1 MMEYNSILETFRTAI
16 FDTINEPLVVL
27 DKKCKVL
34 SANNAFYDI
43 FSISLSEALGKNI
56 FEIASC
62 FSDEKFKELLD
73 KILPKKTTFAN
84 FELTCNFP
92 NKGKRTFLLN
102 AREVHGEHFFAMN
115 IILLAMQDITDRK
128 RWTDSILELNE
139 SLRTANAE
147 LERYGH
153 ALAHDLRAPVRAI
166 AGFTKIILEEYETI
180 SKENIKEHLE
190 RIVHNADNME
200 SMIVGLSQL
209 AGITRASL
217 KRYYLCLTDIAERII
232 ADLKSSD
239 PDREIEI
246 NIQQNMM
253 DTVEP
258 SLMLIALTNILT
270 NSFKFTRNEKPAK
283 INFGLKN
290 LDGKKAYFIEDNGVG
305 FDMKYVSKLFGMFQ
319 RLHSDKEYE
328 GTGTGLAMVKTIIE
342 KHGGEVWAYSEE
354 GKGTTIYFTIGRD

>member
-1 MMEYNSILETFRTAI
+1 M
-16 FDTINEPLVVL
+16 
-27 DKKCKVL
+27 
-34 SANNAFYDI
+34 
-43 FSISLSEALGKNI
+43 
-56 FEIASC
+56 
-62 FSDEKFKELLD
+62 
-73 KILPKKTTFAN
+73 
-84 FELTCNFP
+84 
-92 NKGKRTFLLN
+92 
-102 AREVHGEHFFAMN
+102 
-115 IILLAMQDITDRK
+115 
-128 RWTDSILELNE
+128 
-139 SLRTANAE
+139 
-147 LERYGH
+147 
-153 ALAHDLRAPVRAI
+153 
-166 AGFTKIILEEYETI
+166 
-180 SKENIKEHLE
+180 
-190 RIVHNADNME
+190 
-200 SMIVGLSQL
+200 
-209 AGITRASL
+209 
-217 KRYYLCLTDIAERII
+217 
-232 ADLKSSD
+232 KSSD